1 VGEGRKGLGNGE
13 MGGKDH
19 RSCVFPWGGGAPIH
33 WSFSLRQAFSGN
45 MEGIKRAVQ
54 NNNLPF
60 AVPDGRHWLP
70 KASNGPSTILMHT
83 HSACI
88 LGGVVEF

>member
-1 VGEGRKGLGNGE
+1 MGKWGEGIVAVVFFLGGVGLLSTGHLVYP
-13 MGGKDH
+13 KP
-19 RSCVFPWGGGAPIH
+19 FPEIW
-33 WSFSLRQAFSGN
+33 R
-45 MEGIKRAVQ
+45 GIKRAVQ

-60 AVPDGRHWLP
+60 AVPDSRHWLP

-88 LGGVVEF
+88 LGGVEF